1 MKLRMLT
8 PLSQTD
14 AWSPLV
20 NRMFEDFFA
29 PAMRAES
36 NGWNPRMNIAETA
49 KEYQVSV
56 ELPGVEE
63 KDIDVSLHEGLLT
76 VKGSRQSE
84 KESKDKNFHR
94 IEAFYGDFQRTVQL
108 PDHIEADKVSA
119 NFKNGVL
126 QIAIPK
132 LDQIKPQARKIKI
145 EAKS

>member
-20 NRMFEDFFA
+20 NRMFEDFFT
-29 PAMRAES
+29 PMRTES

-76 VKGSRQSE
+76 VKGARQSE

-94 IEAFYGDFQRTVQL
+94 IESFYGSFERSVQL
-108 PDHIEADKVSA
+108 PEHIETEKVAAD
-119 NFKNGVL
+119 FKNGVL
-126 QIAIPK
+126 QITVPK
-132 LDQIKPQARKIKI
+132 LAQIKPEPRKIKI

>member
-76 VKGSRQSE
+76 VKGARQSE

-94 IEAFYGDFQRTVQL
+94 IESFYGSFERSVQL
-108 PDHIEADKVSA
+108 PEHIETEKVAAD
-119 NFKNGVL
+119 FKNGVL
-126 QIAIPK
+126 QITVPK
-132 LDQIKPQARKIKI
+132 LAQIKPEPRKIKI